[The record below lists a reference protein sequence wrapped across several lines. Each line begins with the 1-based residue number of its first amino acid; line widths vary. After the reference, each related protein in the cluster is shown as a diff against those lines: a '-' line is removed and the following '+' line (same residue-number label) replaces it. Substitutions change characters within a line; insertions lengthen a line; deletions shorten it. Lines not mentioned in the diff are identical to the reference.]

1 MALSTTIIKQEP
13 DVPLTVDML
22 RQLLENCHGDMP
34 VMIKIGDG
42 FHNIREVRHVAGDTP
57 GSSVRRVLVPVD
69 FTLET
74 K

>member
-1 MALSTTIIKQEP
+1 
-13 DVPLTVDML
+13 
-22 RQLLENCHGDMP
+22 
-34 VMIKIGDG
+34 MIKIGDG